1 MSETT
6 PPAVRRANPGPI
18 GLMGFGL
25 TTVLLNLCNAG
36 LLSLSAAVLA
46 MGLFFGGL
54 AQFVAGLLEYPSGN
68 TFGMTAFVSYG
79 AFWITLVALIALP
92 HTGII
97 PASNHAMMGAYLSL
111 WGLFSIVMFFGTLRL
126 TRTHQFIFATLVILF
141 FLLAFTEFTG
151 SKVLGHIAGWEGL
164 VCGFSAIYL
173 AAAEILEAQFGRSI
187 LPVGKAAP
195 KHTALL

>member
-1 MSETT
+1 MNETT
-6 PPAVRRANPGPI
+6 PHAVRRANPAPI

-97 PASNHAMMGAYLSL
+97 SASNHAMMGAYLSL

-151 SKVLGHIAGWEGL
+151 SKVLGHIAGWEGI

-173 AAAEILEAQFGRSI
+173 AAAEILEAQFGRWI
-187 LPVGKAAP
+187 LPVG
-195 KHTALL
+195 

>member
-36 LLSLSAAVLA
+36 LLPLSAAVLA

-111 WGLFSIVMFFGTLRL
+111 WGLFSVVMFFGTLRM
-126 TRTHQFIFATLVILF
+126 TPTHQFIFATLVILF

>member
-97 PASNHAMMGAYLSL
+97 PASDNHMMGAYLSL
-111 WGLFSIVMFFGTLRL
+111 WGLFSVVMFFGTLRL
-126 TRTHQFIFATLVILF
+126 TPTHQFLFATLVILF
-141 FLLAFTEFTG
+141 FLLAFKEFTG
-151 SKVLGHIAGWEGL
+151 SEVLGHIAGWEGL

-187 LPVGKAAP
+187 LPVGKVAH
-195 KHTALL
+195 KH

>member
-1 MSETT
+1 
-6 PPAVRRANPGPI
+6 
-18 GLMGFGL
+18 
-25 TTVLLNLCNAG
+25 
-36 LLSLSAAVLA
+36 
-46 MGLFFGGL
+46 
-54 AQFVAGLLEYPSGN
+54 EYPSGN
-68 TFGMTAFVSYG
+68 NFGMTAFVSYG

-111 WGLFSIVMFFGTLRL
+111 WGLFSVVMFFGTLRM
-126 TRTHQFIFATLVILF
+126 TPTHQFIFATLVILF

>member
-1 MSETT
+1 
-6 PPAVRRANPGPI
+6 
-18 GLMGFGL
+18 
-25 TTVLLNLCNAG
+25 
-36 LLSLSAAVLA
+36 
-46 MGLFFGGL
+46 
-54 AQFVAGLLEYPSGN
+54 
-68 TFGMTAFVSYG
+68 
-79 AFWITLVALIALP
+79 
-92 HTGII
+92 
-97 PASNHAMMGAYLSL
+97 
-111 WGLFSIVMFFGTLRL
+111 
-126 TRTHQFIFATLVILF
+126 FATLVILF